1 MKETIFQRKSA
12 LQALQ
17 PVFELTPAQIGAIP
31 RDGNE
36 YLLHVQ
42 TQANNTF
49 LASLVN
55 PSKDTN
61 LPQIAVI
68 DHTHTSKTLAWI
80 DLICR
85 DFKRVQT
92 IISCSNPTIS
102 NNLTFHTLKLDFN
115 TKKPSINL
123 MCNIQQQTAL
133 DMLEWML
140 EKELNVEDCKWI
152 YALMSRLSLLHNN
165 DYSLLRQMVQ
175 KLNSCMA
182 QCREASI
189 LIVVVCYV
197 FGQLDYKYLIL
208 QL

>member
-1 MKETIFQRKSA
+1 MKEPIFHRKSA

-17 PVFELTPAQIGAIP
+17 PAFELNPAEVGDIP

-36 YLLHVQ
+36 YLLRVQ
-42 TQANNTF
+42 TEANSTS
-49 LASLVN
+49 LASLVI
-55 PSKDTN
+55 PTKDSN
-61 LPQIAVI
+61 LTQITFI
-68 DHTHTSKTLAWI
+68 EHTHTSKTLAWI

-92 IISCSNPTIS
+92 IISSNPSIS
-102 NNLTFHTLKLDFN
+102 NCHTFSSLKLDFN
-115 TKKPSINL
+115 SKKPSVDL

-133 DMLEWML
+133 QMLEWLL

-152 YALMSRLSLLHNN
+152 YALMVRLSLLHNN
-165 DYSLLRQMVQ
+165 DYSLLRNMVQ

-189 LIVVVCYV
+189 LIVIVCYV
-197 FGQLDYKYLIL
+197 FGQLDYKSMII